1 MNAPRILRAAL
12 ALAAALIA
20 ASAPA
25 DDELP
30 LWEAGAGV
38 AAIDFPDYRGS
49 DERTTYLLPFPY
61 VVYRGEFL
69 KADRDRVRGLFFRSD
84 RIELNISVS
93 GSVPVDSSENSA
105 RRGMPDLDPTA
116 EIGPSLELALYRG
129 PGDDLRL
136 DLRLPVRAVIAS
148 DFSRVYDVG
157 WVFEPQL
164 NLDLRNTALGEDWK
178 IGLALGPLFGDRRYH
193 GYFYGVA
200 PQYANATRDAYAAPG
215 GYGGVQAIGALS
227 RRFPGYWIGAFA
239 RWDTLR
245 GAAFEA
251 SPLVRRDQSFSIG
264 VAVAWMLGES
274 ARRVPAER

>member
-148 DFSRVYDVG
+148 DFSLVYDVG